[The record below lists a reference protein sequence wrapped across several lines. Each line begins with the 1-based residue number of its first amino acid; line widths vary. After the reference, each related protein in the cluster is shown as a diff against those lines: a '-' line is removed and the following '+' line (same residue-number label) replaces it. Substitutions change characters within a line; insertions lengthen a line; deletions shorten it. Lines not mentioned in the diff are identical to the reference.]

1 MTKTAQVE
9 TTGENGAY
17 GSSRVLGPAFPV
29 CLVQIEERNAQ
40 EGAVVEGLG
49 GPTKQVGGLVLL
61 FVTPEDSQSAMA
73 CLVVGG
79 SASEG
84 GDN

>member
-1 MTKTAQVE
+1 M
-9 TTGENGAY
+9 
-17 GSSRVLGPAFPV
+17 
-29 CLVQIEERNAQ
+29 QIEERNAQ

-49 GPTKQVGGLVLL
+49 APTKQVGGLVLL

>member
-1 MTKTAQVE
+1 M
-9 TTGENGAY
+9 
-17 GSSRVLGPAFPV
+17 
-29 CLVQIEERNAQ
+29 QIEERNAQ

-61 FVTPEDSQSAMA
+61 FVTPVDSQPAMA

-79 SASEG
+79 SASED